1 VQKQVTY
8 VLVQLAI
15 GLFLIAGTI
24 MIVKPS
30 AAASHSVAAAAAP
43 TDTAVAETTATRQAS
58 AQATSTTLTKT
69 PTSAAPS
76 GTPTVKATS
85 TTQVTPTTAAPTST
99 LTATAISITQTIT
112 QAATPVVPTKTPI
125 PTVAVAN
132 RRVFQIDPNR
142 SQARF
147 LIDELLFGR
156 PKTVVGVTN
165 EVAGQIIID
174 LNNFAK
180 TKISPIQ
187 INARTLR
194 TDSGFRDAAVHRFM
208 LQSGYDEYQFIT
220 FEPALIRGL
229 PASISVGDTVLFK
242 VIGNLKIRDVVNAVT
257 FDVTVTVVSDR
268 QFQGLAKAM
277 ILYEAFGLTIPRA
290 LGVADVAREVPLE
303 FEFVAVAQ

>member
-1 VQKQVTY
+1 MKKQVTY
-8 VLVQLAI
+8 VLVQLTI
-15 GLFLIAGTI
+15 GLFLTAG
-24 MIVKPS
+24 MILVVNLS

-43 TDTAVAETTATRQAS
+43 TDTAVAEATATKQAS
-58 AQATSTTLTKT
+58 TQATSTTPTKT
-69 PTSAAPS
+69 STTAAPI

-85 TTQVTPTTAAPTST
+85 TTQVTPTTPAPTST
-99 LTATAISITQTIT
+99 LAAAAISTTLTIT
-112 QAATPVVPTKTPI
+112 PAATPMVATKTPI

-132 RRVFQIDPNR
+132 RRVFQIDPSR

-165 EVAGQIIID
+165 DVAGQIIID
-174 LNNFAK
+174 LNNFAQ

-229 PASISVGDTVLFK
+229 PAAIGVGDTVLFK

-257 FDVTVTVVSDR
+257 FDVTVTVVSAR
-268 QFQGLAKAM
+268 QLQGVAKAM

-303 FEFVAVAQ
+303 FEFVAVAP

>member
-1 VQKQVTY
+1 MKKQVTY
-8 VLVQLAI
+8 VLVQLTI
-15 GLFLIAGTI
+15 SLFLIAGMI
-24 MIVKPS
+24 MVVNPR

-43 TDTAVAETTATRQAS
+43 TDTPVAETTATK
-58 AQATSTTLTKT
+58 QATSTTTPTKT
-69 PTSAAPS
+69 PTSAAPI

-85 TTQVTPTTAAPTST
+85 TTQVTPTTPAPTNT
-99 LTATAISITQTIT
+99 LTATAISTTLTIT
-112 QAATPVVPTKTPI
+112 QAALPVVTTKTPI

-132 RRVFQIDPNR
+132 RRVFQIDPSR

-165 EVAGQIIID
+165 DVAGQIIID
-174 LNNFAK
+174 LNNFAQ

-229 PASISVGDTVLFK
+229 PAAIGVGDTVLFK
-242 VIGNLKIRDVVNAVT
+242 VIGNLKIRDVVNVVT

-268 QFQGLAKAM
+268 QLQGVAKAM